1 MSSEHGHLHHIGQS
15 GAAGCDE
22 SPHVKTLADGSL
34 APDFELLDQD
44 GKPHRLSKLVERGP
58 VVLFFYPAA
67 GSSGCTREA
76 VHFRDLVTRFAAAGA
91 HRVGISTDDVATLE
105 GFAMA
110 EELDFPLLSD
120 TDGLVATAYG
130 VRRRFITPV
139 KRATFIIDERQKI
152 VEVIASETNMHV
164 HADRALE
171 VLDRISSRA

>member
-1 MSSEHGHLHHIGQS
+1 
-15 GAAGCDE
+15 
-22 SPHVKTLADGSL
+22 VKTLAAGSP
-34 APDFELLDQD
+34 APDFQLSDQD
-44 GKPHRLSKLVERGP
+44 GKPLQLSELVLRGP

-67 GSSGCTREA
+67 GSGGCTREA

-105 GFAMA
+105 GFAEA
-110 EELDFPLLSD
+110 EQLDFPLLSD
-120 TDGLVATAYG
+120 ADGLVATAYG

-139 KRATFIIDERQKI
+139 KRATFVTDRHQQI